1 MNDIFKLLKN
11 SKSQPSNT
19 MTYKIFSQ
27 SDIDERHII
36 YSQIE

>member
-1 MNDIFKLLKN
+1 MNDIFELLKN
-11 SKSQPSNT
+11 SKNQPSNT

-27 SDIDERHII
+27 SDIDERHLI